1 MRYRALGIVVFVTVI
16 ISGLFVAFG
25 LFRGIEVTLNDRLF
39 TPQVPDARILIV
51 GIDDASLAAL
61 GQWPLPRKTIAEGL
75 TRILEG
81 EPTAVG
87 VDIIFAEP
95 SRVDNEDDAALSA
108 LLSTSSIPIILPIEA
123 LALTLKENVVPHA
136 ESTLNTLPIF
146 NGPHVRFGHINLIND
161 RDGIVRR
168 YPPVIEHKGIV
179 IPSFT
184 DQITAIS
191 RTGTTERIVW
201 SGRPGTVPHI
211 SFNEI
216 LDPNFDTRLFKNAYV
231 FLGATAANLHDTQTT
246 PVSAGTPMA
255 GVEIQAQIAN
265 MLLSEAT
272 LTPLTLP
279 LLGVWILI
287 LSTLVGLVFLKLRNI
302 SIAVIITIFI
312 GLVNLVAIG
321 MFFEHGVVVDIVYTT
336 LTLFIAGI
344 LSFLV
349 RYFFLER
356 EQREIRVVFSKYV
369 SGAVLEELLRNPAA
383 VKLGGVETD
392 VTVFFSDIRGFTS
405 FSERLTPSEL
415 TALLNRYLT
424 RMTDIILADGGV
436 VDKYIGDAIMAFWGA
451 PLKDAAHPHR
461 AIRSSLAMLNALD
474 VFNAE
479 RNDPNMPKVNIGIG
493 LNTGRVIV
501 GNMGSEQRFDYT
513 IMGDTV
519 NLGSRIEGQT
529 KTYGVRLLAS
539 EMTIRAFQQTGVVD
553 PMIHIREIDKV
564 TVKGKKEPVALFEII
579 ESARQGFVLS
589 ILDDF
594 ELLRGYYY
602 TGDWDSVIS
611 VGTRILKIG
620 EDGPTRV
627 LYDRALTFRTQPP
640 ESWHGVYELT
650 SK

>member
-16 ISGLFVAFG
+16 ISGLFVVFG

-81 EPTAVG
+81 EPAAVG

-168 YPPVIEHKGIV
+168 YPPVIEHKGTV

-287 LSTLVGLVFLKLRNI
+287 LSTLVGLIFLKLRNI

-312 GLVNLVAIG
+312 GLVNLVR
-321 MFFEHGVVVDIVYTT
+321 
-336 LTLFIAGI
+336 
-344 LSFLV
+344 S
-349 RYFFLER
+349 FFLAR
-356 EQREIRVVFSKYV
+356 AQREILLLFSKYV

-579 ESARQGFVLS
+579 ESARQEFVLS

-594 ELLRGYYY
+594 ALLRGYYY

>member
-1 MRYRALGIVVFVTVI
+1 MRYRALGIVVLATVV
-16 ISGLFVAFG
+16 ISGILVVLG
-25 LFRGIEVTLNDRLF
+25 LFRGIESTLSDRLF
-39 TPQVPDARILIV
+39 APQAPDTRILIV

-61 GQWPLPRKTIAEGL
+61 GQWPLPRATIAEGL
-75 TRILEG
+75 ARIIEG
-81 EPTAVG
+81 EPAAVG

-95 SRVDNEDDAALSA
+95 SRIGIEDDVALSQ
-108 LLSTSSIPIILPIEA
+108 LLSMSSVPIVLPVEGLT
-123 LALTLKENVVPHA
+123 LALKENAPPYA
-136 ESTLNTLPIF
+136 ESILRTLPLF
-146 NGPHVRFGHINLIND
+146 TGPQVRFGHINLIKD

-168 YPPVIEHKGIV
+168 FPPAIEHEGISL
-179 IPSFT
+179 PSFT
-184 DQITAIS
+184 DQITGIS
-191 RTGTTERIVW
+191 RTGAAERIVW

-216 LDPNFDTRLFKNAYV
+216 LGPDFDTRLFKDAYV

-246 PVSAGTPMA
+246 PVSEGTPMA

-265 MLLSEAT
+265 MLLSGMT
-272 LTPLTLP
+272 LAPLSVP
-279 LLGVWILI
+279 YLGVWILV
-287 LSTLVGLVFLKLRNI
+287 LAVLVGLAFFRLRNV
-302 SIAVIITIFI
+302 SLAVITTVAI
-312 GLVNLVAIG
+312 GIMNLVAIG
-321 MFFEHGVVVDIVYTT
+321 MFFEYGIAVDIVYTT
-336 LTLFIAGI
+336 LALFIAGL

-356 EQREIRVVFSKYV
+356 ERREIRGVFSKYV
-369 SGAVLEELLRNPAA
+369 SGAVLEELLKDPAA

-415 TALLNRYLT
+415 TSLLNRYLT

-451 PLKDAAHPHR
+451 PLKDAAHPYR
-461 AIRSSLAMLNALD
+461 AIQSSLAMLDALD

-479 RNDPNMPKVNIGIG
+479 LNDPNMPKVNIGIG

-529 KTYGVRLLAS
+529 KTYGIRLLAS
-539 EMTIRAFQQTGVVD
+539 EMTIRAFEQTGITD
-553 PMIHIREIDKV
+553 PEICIREIDKV

-579 ESARQGFVLS
+579 ERSRQEFVLS
-589 ILDDF
+589 ILSDF
-594 ELLRGYYY
+594 ELLRTHYYA
-602 TGDWDSVIS
+602 GDWHSAVS
-611 VGTRILKIG
+611 VGARILSIG
-620 EDGPTRV
+620 EDGPTKV
-627 LYDRALTFRTQPP
+627 LYERALAFHREPP
-640 ESWHGVYELT
+640 ESWRGVYELT

>member
-1 MRYRALGIVVFVTVI
+1 MRYRALSIVVLVTIV
-16 ISGLFVAFG
+16 ISGLFVALG
-25 LFRGIEVTLNDRLF
+25 LFRGIEATLSDRLF
-39 TPQVPDARILIV
+39 TPHAPDPRILIV

-61 GQWPLPRKTIAEGL
+61 GQWPLPRNTIAQGL
-75 TRILEG
+75 ERIIEG
-81 EPTAVG
+81 EPAAIG
-87 VDIIFAEP
+87 IDIIFAEP
-95 SRVDNEDDAALSA
+95 SRIGTEDDAALA
-108 LLSTSSIPIILPIEA
+108 RLLTISNVPIVLPVE
-123 LALTLKENVVPHA
+123 ALTLALRKNALPHA
-136 ESTLNTLPIF
+136 ETLLRTLPLF
-146 NGPHVRFGHINLIND
+146 EGPQIRFGHINLIKD

-168 YPPVIEHKGIV
+168 FPPMIEHGNAS

-184 DQITAIS
+184 DQITGIT

-216 LDPNFDTRLFKNAYV
+216 LDPDFDTRLFEDAYV

-246 PVSAGTPMA
+246 PVSEGTPMA

-265 MLLSEAT
+265 MLLSGKT
-272 LTPLTLP
+272 ITPLSLP
-279 LLGVWILI
+279 YLGIWILS
-287 LSTLVGLVFLKLRNI
+287 LAAFVGIAFFRLRNI
-302 SIAVIITIFI
+302 SVAVTAAITLTI
-312 GLVNLVAIG
+312 LNLVAIG
-321 MFFEHGVVVDIVYTT
+321 MFFEYGIAVDIVYTT
-336 LTLFIAGI
+336 LALFIAGL

-356 EQREIRVVFSKYV
+356 ERREIRGVFSKYV
-369 SGAVLEELLRNPAA
+369 SGAVLEELLKDPSA
-383 VKLGGVETD
+383 VKLGGVETE

-415 TALLNRYLT
+415 TSLLNRYLT

-461 AIRSSLAMLNALD
+461 AIRSSLAMLDALD
-474 VFNAE
+474 AFNAE
-479 RNDPNMPKVNIGIG
+479 LNDPNMPKVNIGIG

-529 KTYGVRLLAS
+529 KTYGIRLLAS
-539 EMTIRAFQQTGVVD
+539 EMTIRAFEKTGITD
-553 PMIHIREIDKV
+553 PEIRIREIDKV
-564 TVKGKKEPVALFEII
+564 TVKGKKEPVALFEIV
-579 ESARQGFVLS
+579 EHARQQFVLS

-594 ELLRGYYY
+594 ELLRNHYYA
-602 TGDWDSVIS
+602 GDWNSAVS
-611 VGTRILKIG
+611 VGARILSIG
-620 EDGPTRV
+620 EDGPTKV
-627 LYDRALTFRTQPP
+627 LYERALAFRTQPP
-640 ESWHGVYELT
+640 ASWRGVYELT